1 MAKEE
6 IVGDSRGRS
15 RRSNSTTTIQRGSRA
30 CTLKRITKLWLV
42 LLCGFSLAQMIEPA
56 RAVALTTKSAPTPV
70 SSSDQTLVV
79 TSTGSVRGTVHDG
92 VREFKGIPYA
102 VPPTGRLRWKLPQ
115 PAKPWKG
122 ILDATRYGN
131 ECPQLSRYGLTE
143 AAYNEDCLF
152 LNVTIPEMSSPA
164 PVKLP
169 VIVWI
174 HGGAFVGGSSS
185 LYPLAHLAVSGH
197 LVVVSLNYRLGVFG
211 FMGHPAFDRDYD
223 GGYGLEDQRA
233 AMRWVRQNIAA
244 FGGDPGN
251 VTIAGESAGAGSV
264 CMHLLAPQATNGLF
278 QKAIIQSAAC
288 MAKMHTAEEGNQIG
302 VKVAAKAGCSDQASA
317 LSCMRA
323 KSVKELLEAGSAVAG
338 SDLTAFFPIVGN
350 KSQPLQ
356 GADAIRSGKFA
367 LVPMLNGGNHDEL
380 RLYVAYDVQA
390 GKTVTAQNYPTY
402 LKAVYGDNTESVLA
416 EYPADRYPSPPAALG
431 SVLSDYNPAVALNN
445 CGFLQTA
452 ETASR
457 FVKVYEYEFADPHA
471 PPVTTDP
478 GFEMG
483 AVHSA
488 ELPYF
493 FPHFS
498 NTTKLDGPDL
508 APASQKVADQMVEYW
523 TSFARSGTPISA
535 DSPSWSIF
543 QSSTRVIRFEP
554 GKVGEYDAGA
564 EHRCAFWKKLYPSLA
579 RQP

>member
-1 MAKEE
+1 MPKAE
-6 IVGDSRGRS
+6 IDYASRGTNIRS
-15 RRSNSTTTIQRGSRA
+15 KNTATIGRVLRVCS
-30 CTLKRITKLWLV
+30 LKCIAKPLLL
-42 LLCGFSLAQMIEPA
+42 LLCGFSLVETVTLVSATVLTSEP
-56 RAVALTTKSAPTPV
+56 VQTPV
-70 SSSDQTLVV
+70 SWSDQTQVV
-79 TSTGSVRGTVHDG
+79 TSMGVVRGTVHDG

-102 VPPTGRLRWKLPQ
+102 APPTGELRWKPPQ
-115 PAKPWKG
+115 PVKPWKG
-122 ILDATRYGN
+122 ILDASQYGN
-131 ECPQLSRYGLTE
+131 QCPQLLRYGLTE

-152 LNVTIPEMSSPA
+152 LNVTT
-164 PVKLP
+164 PVVHSQAAAKLP

-185 LYPLAHLAVSGH
+185 LYPLAHMALSGDM
-197 LVVVSLNYRLGVFG
+197 VVVSLNYRLGAFG

-223 GGYGLEDQRA
+223 GSYGLEDQREA
-233 AMRWVRQNIAA
+233 LRWVQRNISA

-264 CMHLLAPQATNGLF
+264 CMHLVAPQATKGLF

-288 MAKMHTAEEGNQIG
+288 MFNMHSVEEADTTGAR
-302 VKVAAKAGCSDQASA
+302 VATKVGCGDQASA
-317 LSCMRA
+317 LSCMRG
-323 KSVKELLEAGSAVAG
+323 KPVKDLLEAASAAAG
-338 SDLTAFFPIVGN
+338 SDLMAYVPVVGN

-356 GADAIRSGKFA
+356 GAEAIPKGKFVA
-367 LVPMLNGGNHDEL
+367 VPILDGGNRDEL

-390 GKTVTAQNYPTY
+390 GKTVTTQNYFAY
-402 LKAVYGDNTESVLA
+402 LKAVYGDHTEAVLA
-416 EYPADRYPSPPAALG
+416 QYPADLYSSPATTLG
-431 SVLSDYNPAVALNN
+431 SVMSDYSPAVGLTN
-445 CGFLQTA
+445 CGYLQMA

-457 FVKVYEYEFADPHA
+457 FTKVYQYEFADSNA

-508 APASQKVADQMVEYW
+508 APASQKLADQMMQYW
-523 TSFARSGTPISA
+523 TSFARSGVPISA
-535 DSPSWSIF
+535 GSAAWSAF
-543 QSSTRVIRFEP
+543 QSSSRVMRFEP
-554 GKVGEYDAGA
+554 GKVGEYDANAG
-564 EHRCAFWKKLYPSLA
+564 HRCGFWKKLYPSL
-579 RQP
+579 RQ

>member
-6 IVGDSRGRS
+6 IVGESRGRS
-15 RRSNSTTTIQRGSRA
+15 QSKSMTTIQRRSRT
-30 CTLKRITKLWLV
+30 CTLKRIAKPLLV
-42 LLCGFSLAQMIEPA
+42 LLCAFSLAQMMEPSHSA
-56 RAVALTTKSAPTPV
+56 ALTTESGPTRV
-70 SSSDQTLVV
+70 SSSDQTLVG
-79 TSTGSVRGTVHDG
+79 TSTGAVRGAVHDDF
-92 VREFKGIPYA
+92 REFKGIPYA
-102 VPPTGRLRWKLPQ
+102 APPTGKLRWKLPQ

-122 ILDATRYGN
+122 VLDATRYGS

-143 AAYNEDCLF
+143 AGYNEDCLF
-152 LNVTIPEMSSPA
+152 LNVTTPELRSPA
-164 PVKLP
+164 TVKLP

-197 LVVVSLNYRLGVFG
+197 LVVVSPNYRLGVFG

-223 GGYGLEDQRA
+223 GSYGLEDQRA
-233 AMRWVRQNIAA
+233 AMRWVQRNIAA

-264 CMHLLAPQATNGLF
+264 CMHLLAPQATSGLL

-288 MAKMHTAEEGNQIG
+288 MQRMHTVEESNQIG

-317 LSCMRA
+317 LSCMQA
-323 KSVKELLEAGSAVAG
+323 KSVRQLLEAGSAVAG
-338 SDLTAFFPIVGN
+338 SDLTAFSPVVGN

-356 GADAIRSGKFA
+356 GADAMRSGKFVHA
-367 LVPMLNGGNHDEL
+367 PILNGGNRNEL
-380 RLYVAYDVQA
+380 RLYVAYDVQE
-390 GKTVTAQNYPTY
+390 GKTVTTQNYPTH
-402 LKAVYGDNTESVLA
+402 LKAVYGDNAESVLA
-416 EYPADRYPSPPAALG
+416 EYPADRYSSAPAALG
-431 SVLSDYNPAVALNN
+431 SVMSDYNPAVGLNN

-452 ETASR
+452 ETASA
-457 FVKVYEYEFADPHA
+457 FVKVYEYEFADPNP

-498 NTTKLDGPDL
+498 NTTKVDGPDL
-508 APASQKVADQMVEYW
+508 APASQKLADQMVEYW
-523 TSFARSGTPISA
+523 TSFARSSTPSSA
-535 DSPSWSIF
+535 GSPTWSMF
-543 QSSTRVIRFEP
+543 QSSTRVMRFEL
-554 GKVGEYDAGA
+554 GKVGEYDAGT
-564 EHRCAFWKKLYPSLA
+564 EHRCGFWKKLYPSLT
-579 RQP
+579 Q